1 MSTTILQNLKLKN
14 LTYVCGKKKIK
25 CIIWWNEVIQSLTIP
40 VWGIFKFYEI
50 VQTLTILRG
59 SKLNFILFKN
69 KDGEVF
75 RRLAVDWVSLPALIL
90 FAHTCMYL
98 AEKHLDSLVLFY
110 RLKTRESNSFVP
122 DASVSL
128 TIKIFPIIWLI

>member
-1 MSTTILQNLKLKN
+1 M
-14 LTYVCGKKKIK
+14 YGEKKIK

-50 VQTLTILRG
+50 IQTLTILRG

-98 AEKHLDSLVLFY
+98 AEKHLASLVLFY

-122 DASVSL
+122 PMKHDNLWVARLFTRFAWMCS
-128 TIKIFPIIWLI
+128 PHR